1 MRHLKFMLVAFA
13 LTLCTGAFANSSSD
27 YEVKRGSI
35 SYEIQK
41 MLADSDLVI
50 EEEFTVKVVFKVNQ
64 ENRIEIRSISSPYEK
79 VNEFLQRRL
88 EDQKLHGS
96 SWDTE
101 KIYALPVKVQ
111 ARR

>member
-13 LTLCTGAFANSSSD
+13 LSLCTGASANTSLD

-35 SYEIQK
+35 SYEIEK

-50 EEEFTVKVVFKVNQ
+50 EEEFTVKVIFKVNQ
-64 ENRIEIRSISSPYEK
+64 DNRIEIRSIISPNEK

-96 SWDTE
+96 RWDAE
-101 KIYALPVKVQ
+101 KIYELPVKVQ
-111 ARR
+111 SRR